1 MRTTTTGLKAV
12 AWGAAPSEAPPGRWF
27 TPGLAAPEEQISD
40 LPSSLGFIGL
50 QAAFRAT
57 GGTARADDLAR
68 LLEYRRSADGATLP
82 ELMAEGAVFG
92 FRWRHCLWIPMF
104 QFDLADLSIKR
115 GPHAVLEEL
124 SNDFDG
130 WTRAAWFARPTAW
143 LQGRRPVDLLE
154 SNLNAVLGAA
164 RADRFI
170 AAG

>member
-1 MRTTTTGLKAV
+1 M
-12 AWGAAPSEAPPGRWF
+12 
-27 TPGLAAPEEQISD
+27 AAPEEQVSD

-50 QAAFRAT
+50 KAAFRAS
-57 GGTARADDLAR
+57 GGAARADDLAR
-68 LLEYRRSADGATLP
+68 LLEYRRSADGPTLQ
-82 ELMAEGAVFG
+82 ELLDKGAVFG

-104 QFDLADLSIKR
+104 QFDLADLSLKR
-115 GPHAVLEEL
+115 GPHKVLDEL
-124 SNDFDG
+124 SADFDG

-154 SNLNAVLGAA
+154 SNLAAVLGAA